1 VEMSYQI
8 KIEGFEGP
16 FDLLL
21 NLIMKQKLDIYDVP
35 IAKITEEYL
44 SYIEHLQVFDL
55 EMASEFLLVASTL
68 VEIKSA
74 TLLPGKESNL
84 DEEEISPEEARQ
96 NLVARLIEYKK
107 FKNASLSL
115 RARLESESRFYKREV
130 GLEDRFLK
138 LMPDFLE
145 GVPIESLAEKI
156 GELLA
161 KKSAFVNTSHVI
173 PKPIN
178 LKAIFPI
185 IISKFTSKK
194 MQSFRELTADCKSK
208 AEIVAYFLII
218 LDFYKNSLLK
228 INQAKIFG
236 EIEMEFCEVSNPK
249 ITEEIYGI

>member
-1 VEMSYQI
+1 VSYQI

-44 SYIEHLQVFDL
+44 SYIEHLQVLDL

-84 DEEEISPEEARQ
+84 EEEISPEEARQ
-96 NLVARLIEYKK
+96 NLVARLVEYKK

-115 RARLESESRFYKREV
+115 KARLESESRFYKREV

-156 GELLA
+156 GKLLA
-161 KKSAFVNTSHVI
+161 KKSTLVDTSHVI

-178 LKAIFPI
+178 LKVVFPI
-185 IISKFTSKK
+185 IISKFTRKK
-194 MQSFRELTADCKSK
+194 MQSFRELTTDCKSK

-218 LDFYKNSLLK
+218 LDFYKNGLLK

-236 EIEMEFCEVSNPK
+236 EIEMEFCEVPNPK